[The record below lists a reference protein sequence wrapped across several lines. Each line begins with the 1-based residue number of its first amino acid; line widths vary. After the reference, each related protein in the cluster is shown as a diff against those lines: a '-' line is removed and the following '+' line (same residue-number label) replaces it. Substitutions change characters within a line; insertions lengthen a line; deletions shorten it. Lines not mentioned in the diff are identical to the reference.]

1 MTKKALLG
9 AFFKLLRKIIKSNDI
24 ALVCGNKTIFSSHA
38 AGDDTF
44 ALFFEDPDRI
54 KVEVVVYKE

>member
-1 MTKKALLG
+1 LPWSAE
-9 AFFKLLRKIIKSNDI
+9 IKPF
-24 ALVCGNKTIFSSHA
+24 FSSHA

-44 ALFFEDPDRI
+44 ALFFEYPDQI

>member
-1 MTKKALLG
+1 
-9 AFFKLLRKIIKSNDI
+9 LRKIIKSNDI